1 MNTKSNL
8 TGGTQS
14 MRRALSL
21 LRILARH
28 QEDGI
33 DLQGVMQASGLERS
47 TAHRLL
53 SSLLEEQFAERDQD
67 SKRYRLGVDA
77 MQLGFAALRRA
88 PLIDTLRPFA
98 QKLARVSGDTVFLVV
113 RQGDYALCLLRE
125 AGSFPVKVFTIG
137 EGERR
142 LLGIGAGG
150 LALMAMLPDSEIETV
165 YARHEALYVQS
176 GLSLPALMK
185 AVRNAQKTGYS
196 EIVDSITT
204 GVSGVGVAFSV
215 SALTSVAFSF
225 GAISSR
231 LDAVRRAEMGSLLRR
246 ECENWAR
253 QQQAQ

>member
-1 MNTKSNL
+1 MNNQSGS

-14 MRRALSL
+14 MRRALGL
-21 LRILARH
+21 LRTLARH
-28 QEDGI
+28 QEEGI
-33 DLQGVMQASGLERS
+33 DLQGVMRESGLERS

-53 SSLLEEQFAERDQD
+53 SSLLEEQFAERDQQT
-67 SKRYRLGVDA
+67 KRYRLGVDA

-88 PLIDTLRPFA
+88 PLIDALRPFA
-98 QKLARVSGDTVFLVV
+98 QKLARLSGDTVFLIV

-125 AGSFPVKVFTIG
+125 AGSFPVKVFTID

-150 LALMAMLPDSEIETV
+150 LALMSMLPDSEIETI
-165 YARHEALYVQS
+165 YARHTSLYAQS

-185 AVRNAQKTGYS
+185 AVRNAQKMGYS

-204 GVSGVGVAFSV
+204 GVSGVGAAFSV
-215 SALTSVAFSF
+215 STLTSVAFSF

-231 LDAVRRAEMGSLLRR
+231 LDATRRVEMGGLLRQACD
-246 ECENWAR
+246 EWVR
-253 QQQAQ
+253 QHQGS